1 VKEVEPQEA
10 AITHFAYFALLAADH
25 KQEFAAIP
33 WICKRK
39 RVPLSSR

>member
-1 VKEVEPQEA
+1 VKKVEPQEA

-25 KQEFAAIP
+25 KQEFAAMP
-33 WICKRK
+33 RICRRQ